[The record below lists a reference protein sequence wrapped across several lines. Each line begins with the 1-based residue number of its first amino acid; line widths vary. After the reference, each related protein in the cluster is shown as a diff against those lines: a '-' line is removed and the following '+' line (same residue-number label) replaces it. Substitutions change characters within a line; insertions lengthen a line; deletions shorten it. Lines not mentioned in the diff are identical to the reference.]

1 MERYS
6 EYKASG
12 VKWLGEIPNHWEVE
26 PFGRHF
32 SFRKGLPITKA
43 NLIDSGEAVIS
54 YGQIHAKEN
63 LGTTMSESLVRYVS
77 RDYLKSHPQCLLTK
91 DDFVFADTSE
101 DIGGSGNFV
110 YNDFPA
116 NIFAGYHT
124 IVAKQSGLYNPS
136 YYAYLFKS
144 ECWRNHIRS
153 LVNGVK
159 VYSIGRKQLKSN
171 FLLFPSYKEQDAIV
185 RYLDAATS
193 KIDKAIAMQQ
203 KMIDLLNERKQ
214 IIVQNAVTKGLD
226 DKVEMKDSGVEWI
239 GMIPKHW
246 KIIRLKNVFYKRIA
260 GSWGNEQ
267 NVSPKNTVC
276 LRIAD
281 FEYSRLQFKKRENY
295 TIRSYTAKEIEN
307 KKLSKGDLLI
317 EKSGGG
323 EKSPVGR
330 CVVYNLEIPD
340 VMYANFME
348 KLSTRGN
355 VDSYFICYLLSCF
368 YSQGMIWPYVKATT
382 GIQNLDI
389 ASLLSKEYIFVP
401 PKSEQQA
408 IVAYLGKEM
417 QRFDSAISNCQRQI
431 TLLQE
436 RKQIIINEV
445 VTGKVKVS

>member
-6 EYKASG
+6 EYKDSG
-12 VKWLGEIPNHWEVE
+12 VKWLGEIPSHWEVE
-26 PFGRHF
+26 PFGKHF

-63 LGTTMSESLVRYVS
+63 LGTTLSESLVRYVS
-77 RDYLKSHPQCLLTK
+77 HDYLKSHPQCLLTK

-101 DIGGSGNFV
+101 DIAGSGNFV

-171 FLLFPSYKEQDAIV
+171 FLLFPSCKEQDAIV

-214 IIVQNAVTKGLD
+214 IIIQNAVTKGLD
-226 DKVEMKDSGVEWI
+226 ENVEMKDSGVEWI

-246 KIIRLKNVFYKRIA
+246 KVRRGKFLFRVVNEYSTTGQEELLTVSDRTGITPRSMKNVNMFMSESLIGYKNVKKGDICSNIMWMWHGAVGVTEYNGVISPSYGVYRQIA
-260 GSWGNEQ
+260 FSYDNKYLDYMLRLPRLVEVYGNCSTGLTE
-267 NVSPKNTVC
+267 
-276 LRIAD
+276 
-281 FEYSRLQFKKRENY
+281 SRLRLYPDDFMNLHFFVPPLEEQKCIVLQIQKQ
-295 TIRSYTAKEIEN
+295 IIA
-307 KKLSKGDLLI
+307 I
-317 EKSGGG
+317 EKSI
-323 EKSPVGR
+323 E
-330 CVVYNLEIPD
+330 N
-340 VMYANFME
+340 AE
-348 KLSTRGN
+348 KL
-355 VDSYFICYLLSCF
+355 
-368 YSQGMIWPYVKATT
+368 
-382 GIQNLDI
+382 I
-389 ASLLSKEYIFVP
+389 A
-401 PKSEQQA
+401 
-408 IVAYLGKEM
+408 
-417 QRFDSAISNCQRQI
+417 
-431 TLLQE
+431 LLQE